1 VPPELEHP
9 LVIEVRREGDEA
21 TLTLAGELD
30 PHTAPRLAD
39 EIDGLIGSGV
49 TSMVMVLADLGFIDS
64 SGLRVVISADRELT
78 ERGGGLVLRS
88 PSETVRRLLDL
99 TGLLGHLTVD

>member
-1 VPPELEHP
+1 MSPELEHP
-9 LVIEVRREGDEA
+9 LAIEVRSEGGEA

-30 PHTAPRLAD
+30 PHTAPLLAD
-39 EIDGLIGSGV
+39 EIEGLIGSGA
-49 TSMVMVLADLGFIDS
+49 TSIVLVLADLGFIDS

-88 PSETVRRLLDL
+88 PNETVRRLLDI
-99 TGLLGHLTVD
+99 TGLLGHLTVE